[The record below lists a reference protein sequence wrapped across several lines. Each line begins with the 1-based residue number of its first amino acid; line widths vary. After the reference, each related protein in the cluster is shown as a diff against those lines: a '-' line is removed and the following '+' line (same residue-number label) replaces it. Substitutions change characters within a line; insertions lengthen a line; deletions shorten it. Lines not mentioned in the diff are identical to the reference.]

1 MCGICGFWKQRS
13 DAVPLATIMATRLTH
28 RGPDSAG
35 SWSDARTGVTLAH
48 RRLSIVDLSEAGHQP
63 MASRDGRF
71 RISYNGEIYNHL
83 ALRAEMEAI
92 GPRTWRGHSDTE
104 TLLEAFSTW
113 GVEETLR
120 RANGMFAIALWD
132 DHQQELHLARDRLG
146 EKPLYWGEIGGEF
159 VFASE
164 LKALRA
170 HPGWTGEI
178 DRDVLALYFR
188 YHYVPTPFCIHK
200 GLHKLA
206 PGHWMTVSAGG
217 GVRSTPRAFWSL
229 REVAEK
235 GAADPFIGSDR
246 ETVDQLETLLRD
258 AIGLRMM
265 ADVPLGAFLS
275 GGIDSTTVV
284 ALMQAQSPR
293 PVQTFSIGFDEAAYN
308 EAHHAKAVA
317 AHIGTEHSE
326 LYVTPADALA
336 VVPELAEIW
345 DEPFADV
352 SQIPTL
358 LVSRLARRSVTVSLS
373 GDGGDELFYGYSRY
387 PHVDRLWSR
396 FATVPEPVRRVAG
409 GALTL
414 LPSRWRTAGVERMAT
429 ACAMRRGED
438 LYRASV
444 SFARQPDK
452 LVIGAREPVTLLN
465 DPAQWPATGLAERM
479 MYLDAGTYLP
489 DDVLT
494 KVDRA
499 SMATS
504 LEARVPLLD
513 HRVVEFAWRLPMTM
527 KMRDG
532 VSKWVLREVLYRQV
546 PRTLMERPK
555 MGFGVPIDTWLTGPL
570 SEWADELLSET
581 RLRRDG
587 YLDVATVRR
596 LWSEHRNGR
605 RQWHYHLWGI
615 LMFQA
620 WLDTQ

>member
-1 MCGICGFWKQRS
+1 MCGICGFWGQRS
-13 DAVPLATIMATRLTH
+13 DALPLADAMAARLMH

-35 SWSDARTGVTLAH
+35 SWSDARSGIALAH

-63 MASRDGRF
+63 MTSQNGRF

-83 ALRAEMEAI
+83 ALRTELEASA
-92 GPRTWRGHSDTE
+92 PRTWRGHSDTE

-132 DHQQELHLARDRLG
+132 SHRQELHLARDRLG
-146 EKPLYWGEIGGEF
+146 EKPLYWGELDGEL
-159 VFASE
+159 VFGSE
-164 LKALRA
+164 LKAIRA

-188 YHYVPTPFCIHK
+188 YHYVPTPFCIYK

-206 PGHWMTVSAGG
+206 PGHWMTVSASGRT
-217 GVRSTPRAFWSL
+217 RSAPRPYWSL
-229 REVAEK
+229 RATVEE
-235 GAADPFIGSDR
+235 GAAQPFKGSDR
-246 ETVDQLETLLRD
+246 EAIDRLEALLSD
-258 AIGLRMM
+258 AVGLRMM

-275 GGIDSTTVV
+275 GGVDSTTVV
-284 ALMQAQSPR
+284 ALMQAQSTR
-293 PVQTFSIGFDEAAYN
+293 PVQTFSIGFDEGAYN

-317 AHIGTEHSE
+317 AHIGTQHSE
-326 LYVTPADALA
+326 LYVRPQDALA
-336 VVPELAEIW
+336 VVPQLPEIW

-387 PHVDRLWSR
+387 LHVDRLWSR
-396 FATVPEPVRRVAG
+396 FSTVPASLRSVAG
-409 GALTL
+409 SAMQLI
-414 LPSRWRTAGVERMAT
+414 PDRWRNTQVERFA
-429 ACAMRRGED
+429 AAFDMRSGED

-444 SFARQPDK
+444 SFARQPVK
-452 LVIGAREPVTLLN
+452 MVIGAQEPVTLLN
-465 DPAQWPATGLAERM
+465 DPAQWPAAGLPERM

-499 SMATS
+499 SMAAS

-532 VSKWVLREVLYRQV
+532 VTKWALREVLYRHV
-546 PRTLMERPK
+546 PRALMDRPK
-555 MGFGVPIDTWLTGPL
+555 MGFGVPIDTWLNGPL
-570 SEWADELLSET
+570 RDWADDLLSET
-581 RLRRDG
+581 RLSRDG
-587 YLDVATVRR
+587 YLDVAAVRR
-596 LWSEHRNGR
+596 LWLEHRDGR
-605 RQWHYHLWGI
+605 HQWHFHLWGV

-620 WLDTQ
+620 WLDAQ